1 MSEKVDLPYGAHGD
15 TADTLWLRIF
25 SLRHKDSIAGH
36 GVYIL
41 SVSFWNLFLLV
52 AIQID
57 KDDSR
62 SYCKAVRGLLFR
74 RQSSISPVD

>member
-1 MSEKVDLPYGAHGD
+1 MYYGMSEKVDLPDGAHGD

-41 SVSFWNLFLLV
+41 SVSF
-52 AIQID
+52 
-57 KDDSR
+57 
-62 SYCKAVRGLLFR
+62 
-74 RQSSISPVD
+74 